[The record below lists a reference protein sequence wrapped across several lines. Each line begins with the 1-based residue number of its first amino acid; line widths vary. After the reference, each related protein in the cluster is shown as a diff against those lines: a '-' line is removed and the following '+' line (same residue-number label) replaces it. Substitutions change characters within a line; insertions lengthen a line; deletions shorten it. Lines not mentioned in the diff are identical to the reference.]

1 MTTAAIES
9 LANLIRIRAR
19 CLRVVIRLEY
29 GDGNSLS
36 VESKQPAGTACTST

>member
-1 MTTAAIES
+1 MTPKAIEA

-29 GDGNSLS
+29 GEGNSLS
-36 VESKQPAGTACTST
+36 IESKQPAGTACTST